1 MFHSHFLQE
10 ENEKASYHKFSN
22 KLTKSIALPTKQ
34 HFVILLET
42 KKLNRKSAWKIIRSV
57 LPTAKVKSSAAED
70 FIDKNKLLD
79 QKAIAD
85 LFTNFF
91 LYNR

>member
-1 MFHSHFLQE
+1 MEIF
-10 ENEKASYHKFSN
+10 
-22 KLTKSIALPTKQ
+22 
-34 HFVILLET
+34 
-42 KKLNRKSAWKIIRSV
+42 RSV

-85 LFTNFF
+85 LFNDFF
-91 LYNR
+91 LYNS